1 MQEEEVKPM
10 NPFLGAVIY
19 SLLHSRSICNRC
31 GMNGHH
37 RRIKP
42 DRFLCNSCGKE
53 FTPVKKPE

>member
-1 MQEEEVKPM
+1 M